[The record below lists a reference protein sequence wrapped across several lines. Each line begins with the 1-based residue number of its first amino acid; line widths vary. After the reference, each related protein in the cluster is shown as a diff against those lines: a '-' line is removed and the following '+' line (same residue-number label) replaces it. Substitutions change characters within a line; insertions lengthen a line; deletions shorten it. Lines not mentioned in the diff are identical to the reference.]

1 MVGDWPR
8 AGALRVNSARLISQ
22 YFSALMST
30 YAHLDHPVYPT
41 AMAHNKINRN
51 SLMIT

>member
-41 AMAHNKINRN
+41 VMADNTIHRN
-51 SLMIT
+51 SLTIT